1 MPSLRMKNKSNM
13 CCLREKSC
21 LRVCHKSNT
30 IAKKP
35 CSHLK
40 ISQLAAESSAF
51 CGSCQDGYNLHVFWT
66 FYAYLFAVCVVS
78 ASTDVSIHDGTT
90 ISEELLGD
98 GDIQCKQLCS
108 SSDDFAVIEGVDLH
122 SVSCSASIETIFS
135 PSLTQNDVHNAPDFC
150 DNSGTNVD
158 QDTSH
163 LGAADESDGNSG
175 SSSDHQT
182 CNISDFY
189 VSDMVLAGLPFDGG
203 SLCDDFVIFPEYDTA
218 DSNIFF
224 DVAERHITLPFLDD
238 SVESGQTLNGG
249 PSVEARMDCDNSS
262 FLFAIHQVRPG
273 DQPADLGPYVDSDET
288 QYFDPHSFIRNLPDL
303 SDVVPDDRPTIL
315 PKESRERKPITL
327 VLDLDGPTRI
337 LCPIRGVSCPTR
349 VRRGKMESRVSDI
362 SSFVAETLVHSTLE
376 HCEDADFTFTVF
388 FNMREHTVYVKER
401 PHLRT
406 FLKKVAEMF
415 EVVVFTASQSIYAEQ
430 LLDILDPD
438 GKLIS
443 GRAYRESCIFSDGSY
458 TKDLTVLGLDLAKVL
473 IIDNSPQVFRLQINN
488 GIPIKSWFDDPSDNE
503 LISLIPFLETLAEAD
518 DVRPLI
524 AKRFGNK
531 E

>member
-1 MPSLRMKNKSNM
+1 MPSLRMKNKSSM

-35 CSHLK
+35 SSNLK
-40 ISQLAAESSAF
+40 ISQLTAESSTF
-51 CGSCQDGYNLHVFWT
+51 CESCQD
-66 FYAYLFAVCVVS
+66 VS
-78 ASTDVSIHDGTT
+78 ACCDMNIHDGTT
-90 ISEELLGD
+90 VSEELLGD
-98 GDIQCKQLCS
+98 KDIQCKQLHS
-108 SSDDFAVIEGVDLH
+108 SSDDSAVIEVLDLH
-122 SVSCSASIETIFS
+122 SVSCSANLETIFS
-135 PSLTQNDVHNAPDFC
+135 PSLAQNDVHNGSDIG
-150 DNSGTNVD
+150 DNAGTDVD
-158 QDTSH
+158 QDTFH
-163 LGAADESDGNSG
+163 LGRADESDGNSG

-203 SLCDDFVIFPEYDTA
+203 SLCDDIVIFPEYDTA
-218 DSNIFF
+218 ESNIFF

-238 SVESGQTLNGG
+238 SVESGETLDGRS
-249 PSVEARMDCDNSS
+249 SVEARMDCDTSS

-273 DQPADLGPYVDSDET
+273 DQPADLRPYVDSDET

-315 PKESRERKPITL
+315 PKESRERKPVTL
-327 VLDLDGPTRI
+327 VLDLD
-337 LCPIRGVSCPTR
+337 
-349 VRRGKMESRVSDI
+349 
-362 SSFVAETLVHSTLE
+362 ETLVHSTLE

-458 TKDLTVLGLDLAKVL
+458 TKDLTVLGLDLAKVV
-473 IIDNSPQVFRLQINN
+473 IIDNSPQVFRLQVNN

-518 DVRPLI
+518 DVRPVI
-524 AKRFGNK
+524 AQRFGNK

>member
-1 MPSLRMKNKSNM
+1 MVNVTSINQMPSLRMKNKSNM

-51 CGSCQDGYNLHVFWT
+51 CESCQD
-66 FYAYLFAVCVVS
+66 VS
-78 ASTDVSIHDGTT
+78 ASTDVSVHDGTT

-98 GDIQCKQLCS
+98 GDIQCKQLRS
-108 SSDDFAVIEGVDLH
+108 SSDDSAVIEGEDLH
-122 SVSCSASIETIFS
+122 SVSCSASLETIFS
-135 PSLTQNDVHNAPDFC
+135 PSLAQNDVHNAPDFC
-150 DNSGTNVD
+150 DNAGTNVD

-163 LGAADESDGNSG
+163 LGTADESDGNSG

-238 SVESGQTLNGG
+238 SLESGQTLNGG

-273 DQPADLGPYVDSDET
+273 DQPADLRPYVDSDET
-288 QYFDPHSFIRNLPDL
+288 PYFDPHSFIRNLPDL

-327 VLDLDGPTRI
+327 VLDLD
-337 LCPIRGVSCPTR
+337 
-349 VRRGKMESRVSDI
+349 
-362 SSFVAETLVHSTLE
+362 ETLVHSTLE

>member
-1 MPSLRMKNKSNM
+1 MVNVTSINQMPSLRMKNKSNM

-51 CGSCQDGYNLHVFWT
+51 CESCQD
-66 FYAYLFAVCVVS
+66 VS
-78 ASTDVSIHDGTT
+78 ASTDVSVHDGTT

-98 GDIQCKQLCS
+98 GDIQCKQLRS
-108 SSDDFAVIEGVDLH
+108 SSDDSAVIEGEDLH
-122 SVSCSASIETIFS
+122 SVSCSASLETIFS
-135 PSLTQNDVHNAPDFC
+135 PSLAQNDVHNAPDFC
-150 DNSGTNVD
+150 DNAGTNVD

-163 LGAADESDGNSG
+163 LGTADESD
-175 SSSDHQT
+175 
-182 CNISDFY
+182 
-189 VSDMVLAGLPFDGG
+189 
-203 SLCDDFVIFPEYDTA
+203 

-238 SVESGQTLNGG
+238 SLESGQTLNGG

-273 DQPADLGPYVDSDET
+273 DQPADLRPYVDSDET
-288 QYFDPHSFIRNLPDL
+288 PYFDPHSFIRNLPDL

-327 VLDLDGPTRI
+327 VLDLD
-337 LCPIRGVSCPTR
+337 
-349 VRRGKMESRVSDI
+349 
-362 SSFVAETLVHSTLE
+362 ETLVHSTLE

>member
-1 MPSLRMKNKSNM
+1 MVNVTSINQMPSLRMKNKSNM

-51 CGSCQDGYNLHVFWT
+51 CESCQD
-66 FYAYLFAVCVVS
+66 VS

-108 SSDDFAVIEGVDLH
+108 SSDDSAVIEGEDLH
-122 SVSCSASIETIFS
+122 SVSCSASLETIFS
-135 PSLTQNDVHNAPDFC
+135 PSLAQNDVHNAPDFC
-150 DNSGTNVD
+150 DNEGTNVD

-163 LGAADESDGNSG
+163 LGTADESD
-175 SSSDHQT
+175 
-182 CNISDFY
+182 
-189 VSDMVLAGLPFDGG
+189 
-203 SLCDDFVIFPEYDTA
+203 

-238 SVESGQTLNGG
+238 SLESGQTLNGG

-273 DQPADLGPYVDSDET
+273 DQPADLRPYVDSDET
-288 QYFDPHSFIRNLPDL
+288 PYFDPHSFIRNLPDL

-327 VLDLDGPTRI
+327 VLDLD
-337 LCPIRGVSCPTR
+337 
-349 VRRGKMESRVSDI
+349 
-362 SSFVAETLVHSTLE
+362 ETLVHSTLE